1 MEQKHGMKRAAVCPL
16 CGKAY
21 TGYPAI
27 SRTDNETRI
36 CPDCGT
42 REALSALGVG
52 ADEQSRI
59 LATIHAHAAPGTHGI
74 RT

>member
-21 TGYPAI
+21 RERPAI

-59 LATIHAHAAPGTHGI
+59 LATIHAHAAAGTHGI

>member
-1 MEQKHGMKRAAVCPL
+1 MEQKNEMKRAAVCPL
-16 CGKAY
+16 CGRAY
-21 TGYPAI
+21 RERPAI
-27 SRTDNETRI
+27 SREDNETRI

-42 REALSALGVG
+42 RQALSALGVG

-59 LATIHAHAAPGTHGI
+59 LATIHAYTRGV

>member
-1 MEQKHGMKRAAVCPL
+1 MKETDRRRAAVCPL
-16 CGKAY
+16 CRKAY
-21 TGYPAI
+21 TGHSAI

-42 REALSALGVG
+42 RQALSALGVG

-59 LATIHAHAAPGTHGI
+59 LATIHAYTRGVRA
-74 RT
+74 